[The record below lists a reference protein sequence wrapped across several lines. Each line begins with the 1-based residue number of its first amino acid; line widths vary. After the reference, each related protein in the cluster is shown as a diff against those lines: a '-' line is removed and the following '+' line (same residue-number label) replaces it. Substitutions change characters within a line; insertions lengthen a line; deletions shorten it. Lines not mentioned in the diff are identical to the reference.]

1 MMKEIIMKL
10 IKTKKINNLILYI
23 ILYNLF
29 FIFINNVYNK
39 FKLKKLLYNYNI
51 YNDIIKKINHFYL
64 INILIFKYNK
74 IK

>member
-39 FKLKKLLYNYNI
+39 FKIKKLLYN
-51 YNDIIKKINHFYL
+51 
-64 INILIFKYNK
+64 
-74 IK
+74 

>member
-1 MMKEIIMKL
+1 MMKEITMKL

-51 YNDIIKKINHFYL
+51 YNDIINKINHFYF
-64 INILIFKYNK
+64 INIFIFKYNK
-74 IK
+74 IR

>member
-39 FKLKKLLYNYNI
+39 KKNKKT
-51 YNDIIKKINHFYL
+51 II
-64 INILIFKYNK
+64 
-74 IK
+74 

>member
-29 FIFINNVYNK
+29 FIFINNEYNK
-39 FKLKKLLYNYNI
+39 FKLTKQT
-51 YNDIIKKINHFYL
+51 II
-64 INILIFKYNK
+64 
-74 IK
+74 